1 MKSIF
6 ALFEDFDNAQQAVQA
21 LLQDGF
27 EEEHMNVIVRAGVG
41 KDWLRD
47 NLEHADLHRV
57 DIRKSEEVG
66 HKSARGLVALLGG
79 EQGVPLPGIGDV
91 LAGGE
96 LATQIAQNA
105 SATWAPEK
113 GFKDILG
120 ELNVPDGVADA
131 YHAGINE
138 GGVLFWIRTA
148 DDRAAA
154 AANHLRA
161 EAGKHVADYA
171 GNAPLS

>member
-21 LLQDGF
+21 LLENGF
-27 EEEHMNVIVRAGVG
+27 EEEEMNVIVRAQIG

-57 DIRKSEEVG
+57 DVRKSAEVG
-66 HKSARGLVALLGG
+66 HKSARGLVDLLGG

-96 LATQIAQNA
+96 LATQLAQNA
-105 SATWAPEK
+105 SATWAPEH
-113 GFKDILG
+113 GFKELLN
-120 ELNVPDGVADA
+120 ELNIPEETADA
-131 YHAGINE
+131 YHNGINE
-138 GGVLFWIRTA
+138 GGVLFWLRTD

-161 EAGKHVADYA
+161 EAGKHVADFA